1 MGWIITKDNI
11 AEPNEKSRVGV
22 GIDTSDINKKETV
35 RFRTLSDDQ
44 EVSYEGLMSKSWAE
58 SSEEYVFSPLDDFA
72 TPDVGDT
79 ILQFYENDKWVD
91 V

>member
-11 AEPNEKSRVGV
+11 AEPHEKSRVGIGV
-22 GIDTSDINKKETV
+22 GKLEEETV
-35 RFRTLSDDQ
+35 PFRTLSDDR

-72 TPDVGDT
+72 TADVGDT
-79 ILQFYENDKWVD
+79 ILQFYENGKWID